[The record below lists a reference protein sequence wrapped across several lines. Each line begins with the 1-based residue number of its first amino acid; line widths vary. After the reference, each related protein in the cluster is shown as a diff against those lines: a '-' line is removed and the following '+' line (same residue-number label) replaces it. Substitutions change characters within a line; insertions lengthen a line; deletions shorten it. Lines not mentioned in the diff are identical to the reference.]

1 MLSLYRGP
9 VHRIA
14 WLLAVPLFVASA
26 CCGESSTPAP
36 DEAPTTPADEI
47 ATEPEPVD
55 LPPPVS
61 LQEAAER
68 VLGPHDGMVAMD
80 PATGEIMALVHPEL
94 VVRGLYPPGST
105 FKLIVAYALLDG
117 GLVGPHDEV
126 ECTGSLSR
134 HGTVYPCSM
143 REGHGHR
150 DVVRALADSCNV
162 FFYAQGE
169 RLGVEAIRQ
178 AVDEFQLM
186 QPTGFDPAEPEG
198 EFPDDL
204 DPERIFLLGAGNL
217 TSLRVTP
224 LRMLVAFSALMGDGQ
239 CRQPWQGERPGGDV
253 TAVLPALFE
262 YQALLVD
269 GLEGAVESGTATAA
283 AIEGEQV
290 LGKTGT
296 IRNPDEPTRTV
307 NWFLGYLV
315 DRRLT
320 VCVVK
325 TRATGVEPAAEA
337 FGAIFDSWR

>member
-1 MLSLYRGP
+1 MESLYRGP
-9 VHRIA
+9 ISRIA
-14 WLLAVPLFVASA
+14 WLLAAPFALVSA
-26 CCGESSTPAP
+26 CCGES
-36 DEAPTTPADEI
+36 APTATDEPPSPAVE
-47 ATEPEPVD
+47 AVSPEEPVD
-55 LPPPVS
+55 LPPPAS

-68 VLGPHDGMVAMD
+68 VLGPHDGLVAMD
-80 PATGEIMALVHPEL
+80 PATGEIKALVRPD
-94 VVRGLYPPGST
+94 VMVRGLYPPGST
-105 FKLIVAYALLDG
+105 FKLIVAHALLDG

-126 ECTGSLSR
+126 ECTGSTSR
-134 HGTVYPCSM
+134 GGTVYPCSM
-143 REGHGHR
+143 REGHGRR

-162 FFYAQGE
+162 FFYTQGE
-169 RLGVEAIRQ
+169 RLGVQAIRQ
-178 AVDEFQLM
+178 AVDDFQLM
-186 QPTGFDPAEPEG
+186 QPTGFDPDEPEG

-204 DPERIFLLGAGNL
+204 PPERVFLLGAGNL

-224 LRMLVAFSALMGDGQ
+224 LRMLVAFSALLGDGQ
-239 CRQPWQGERPGGDV
+239 CRQPWQGERPSGEV

-283 AIEGEQV
+283 AVEGEQV

-325 TRATGVEPAAEA
+325 TRAVGVEPAAEA
-337 FGAIFDSWR
+337 FGTIFDSWR